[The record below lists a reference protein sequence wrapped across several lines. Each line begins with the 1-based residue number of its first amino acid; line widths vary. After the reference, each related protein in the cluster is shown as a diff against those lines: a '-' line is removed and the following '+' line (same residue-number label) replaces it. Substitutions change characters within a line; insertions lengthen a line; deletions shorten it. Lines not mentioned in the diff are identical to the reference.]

1 MGDCPKDCSRPM
13 LTLSLRQR
21 MSGSSL
27 EPTAGRCKPA
37 RANAVQH
44 TWPSSV
50 ATHRSM
56 VLCFDSR
63 PAGSVTIELL
73 IKLSKPLRDFLLADA
88 SKRGDCCQVLAARR
102 RFACLPSVDRLPG
115 RTHEPAKLFSA
126 QAQALAIFSKPR
138 RPKAKTSSIVLSL
151 RPICSSGLHAALGAL
166 GLRALLYVGQPPLQ
180 SGDFGPRRGELLPQ
194 RLDLGLDLFASN
206 ASYLS
211 LEDRSEVWQLGLLW
225 VGVPTISAICSKLGF
240 GNKLGGNLRCCLE
253 PLGEMECI
261 MRRAPA

>member
-1 MGDCPKDCSRPM
+1 
-13 LTLSLRQR
+13 
-21 MSGSSL
+21 MSGHGRSSCSSESREPTETSL

-102 RFACLPSVDRLPG
+102 RFACFPSVDRLPG
-115 RTHEPAKLFSA
+115 RTHEPAELFSA
-126 QAQALAIFSKPR
+126 QAQALAIFASPDARKRKRVPSSSACDLSTAAASTLRSVRWAFVPFSTSDSR
-138 RPKAKTSSIVLSL
+138 RFKAVTSALDAASCFLSGSTWDLTSL
-151 RPICSSGLHAALGAL
+151 RAM
-166 GLRALLYVGQPPLQ
+166 RA
-180 SGDFGPRRGELLPQ
+180 
-194 RLDLGLDLFASN
+194 
-206 ASYLS
+206 
-211 LEDRSEVWQLGLLW
+211 
-225 VGVPTISAICSKLGF
+225 ISALKTEARF
-240 GNKLGGNLRCCLE
+240 GNSDSFGLVC
-253 PLGEMECI
+253 
-261 MRRAPA
+261 RR